1 MRKTNLILI
10 IIVAIFICGLAFRGK
25 VSGEEFNSEK
35 WKKANLSLEEN
46 MTLRWDMMNSL
57 RNNYTLIGMSKSEII
72 HLLGKPDDNFSTEKD
87 FRYYLG
93 YSKSGIDTGSLTVKF
108 ENGRVTGSEVWQG

>member
-1 MRKTNLILI
+1 MKKNNIILI
-10 IIVAIFICGLAFRGK
+10 VIVTLFVWCLGFRGK

-35 WKKANLSLEEN
+35 WKKANLNLEEN

-57 RNNYTLIGMSKSEII
+57 RNNYTLIGMSKSDII
-72 HLLGKPDDNFSTEKD
+72 NLLGKPDDSFSTVKD

-93 YSKSGIDTGSLTVKF
+93 YTKNGINTGSLTVKF
-108 ENGRVTGSEVWQG
+108 ENGIVTEIDVWQG